1 MKKSQNITK
10 MIVENKNTIHFSN
23 NLLEKEE
30 KIFSS
35 QVHVNELNQ
44 QVDFVKMSRVSSKKN
59 LIPSF

>member
-10 MIVENKNTIHFSN
+10 MIVENKSTIHFSN
-23 NLLEKEE
+23 KLSEKEE

-35 QVHVNELNQ
+35 QVHAGELSQ
-44 QVDFVKMSRVSSKKN
+44 PIDFVKMSRVSSKKN